1 MATVERLKRLTPEQV
16 RRRRTATIEVL
27 WVCTLAL
34 IPWTIYLG
42 LSLPAD
48 YNARHWAAAWT
59 GFDVL
64 ELLALAAT
72 AYFGWKRRQALIGTA
87 IAAATLLIC
96 DAWFDITLDL
106 GTPDIWWSLGSAAFI
121 ELPLAFFLLHRAT
134 LLMRLTML
142 RYYPEAEG
150 DGDGRPLSLWKIPL
164 IAALPYDEEVE
175 AAVEVEQDAR
185 EVQDAQDARD
195 VHSDE
200 AGNSGSVDA
209 R

>member
-1 MATVERLKRLTPEQV
+1 MVTVERLRKLTPEQV
-16 RRRRTATIEVL
+16 RRRRTVTVELL

-48 YNARHWAAAWT
+48 YSARHWAAAWT

-87 IAAATLLIC
+87 TAAATLLIC

-142 RYYPEAEG
+142 RYYPETDE
-150 DGDGRPLSLWKIPL
+150 DGRPLSLWKIPL
-164 IAALPYDEEVE
+164 IAALPYEEEVE
-175 AAVEVEQDAR
+175 AVEEIAAVEEVEVELGEAAR
-185 EVQDAQDARD
+185 AEG
-195 VHSDE
+195 